1 MRIRFTSLLFLFW
14 LIDMQT
20 PLAQS
25 HDKKL
30 EARIENIVQGF
41 KGEVGVYVKDLR
53 SGRVS
58 TYHAD
63 TIFPT
68 ASIVKVPI
76 LLGITAAVQNG
87 QLAYD
92 SNHVYRDSLLYAG
105 EDILGSF
112 KDGEKIA
119 LKKII
124 MLMMTTSDNTASL
137 WLQSLAGGGQR
148 INALLKEQGLSS
160 TFVNSRTV
168 GREAN
173 RAQYGWGQTTPQEM
187 GFLLEKI
194 YRKEVFSSYASEKML
209 RAMGRNFWDEDESI
223 GCFPPYVEVFS
234 KNGCVNAS
242 RSEAMIVNAP
252 HRPFVFCIFTK
263 NNQDQRWTHDNE
275 AWSLARKM
283 ATMLWNYFEPQDNW
297 VPPVNEKADNRP
309 N

>member
-1 MRIRFTSLLFLFW
+1 MQKLIFLHLLLFVATTLVE
-14 LIDMQT
+14 
-20 PLAQS
+20 AQQ

-30 EARIENIVQGF
+30 EAKIAERVQGF
-41 KGEVGVYVKDLR
+41 KGEVGIYVKDLR

-58 TYHAD
+58 LYNAD
-63 TIFPT
+63 TVFPT

-76 LLGITAAVQNG
+76 LLGVTAAVQNG

-92 SNHVYRDSLLYAG
+92 SNHVYRDSLLYVG

-137 WLQSLAGGGQR
+137 WLQSLAGGGRR
-148 INALLKEQGLSS
+148 INELLTQQGLSN
-160 TFVNSRTV
+160 TFVNSRTP

-173 RAQYGWGQTTPQEM
+173 RAQYGWGQTTPAEM
-187 GFLLEKI
+187 GRLFEKI
-194 YRKEVFSSYASEKML
+194 YRREIISPYASEKML
-209 RAMGRNFWDEDESI
+209 RAMSRNFWDEDESL
-223 GCFPPYVEVFS
+223 GSFPPYIEVFS

-252 HRPFVFCIFTK
+252 NRPFVFCIFTK

-275 AWSLARKM
+275 AWTLARSV
-283 ATMLWNYFEPQDNW
+283 ATLLWDYFEPTDTW
-297 VPPVNEKADNRP
+297 TPPINEKASNRP

>member
-1 MRIRFTSLLFLFW
+1 MRIRFTSFLFLFW

-30 EARIENIVQGF
+30 EARIESIVQEF

-194 YRKEVFSSYASEKML
+194 YRKEVFSS
-209 RAMGRNFWDEDESI
+209 
-223 GCFPPYVEVFS
+223 
-234 KNGCVNAS
+234 
-242 RSEAMIVNAP
+242 
-252 HRPFVFCIFTK
+252 
-263 NNQDQRWTHDNE
+263 
-275 AWSLARKM
+275 
-283 ATMLWNYFEPQDNW
+283 
-297 VPPVNEKADNRP
+297 
-309 N
+309 

>member
-1 MRIRFTSLLFLFW
+1 MQRPTALLFIVMLGTSVLF
-14 LIDMQT
+14 
-20 PLAQS
+20 AQS

-30 EARIENIVQGF
+30 EAKIADRLQGF

-58 TYHAD
+58 VYNAD
-63 TIFPT
+63 TVFPT

-76 LLGITAAVQNG
+76 LLGITAAVESG

-137 WLQSLAGGGQR
+137 WLQSLAGGGRR
-148 INALLKEQGLSS
+148 INELLIQQGLSN
-160 TFVNSRTV
+160 TYVNSRTV

-173 RAQYGWGQTTPQEM
+173 RAQYGWGQTTPAEM
-187 GFLLEKI
+187 GSLLEKI
-194 YRKEVFSSYASEKML
+194 YRKEVISAYASEKML
-209 RAMGRNFWDEDESI
+209 RAMSRNFWDEDESLSS
-223 GCFPPYVEVFS
+223 FPPYVEVFS

-252 HRPFVFCIFTK
+252 NRPFVFCIFTK

-275 AWSLARKM
+275 AWTLARSV
-283 ATMLWNYFEPQDNW
+283 ATLLWDYFEPKDKW
-297 VPPVNEKADNRP
+297 TPPVNEKANSKP

>member
-1 MRIRFTSLLFLFW
+1 MQKLIFLHLLLFVATTLVE
-14 LIDMQT
+14 
-20 PLAQS
+20 AQQ

-30 EARIENIVQGF
+30 EAKIAERVQGF
-41 KGEVGVYVKDLR
+41 KGEVGIYVKDLR

-58 TYHAD
+58 LYNAD
-63 TIFPT
+63 TVFPT

-76 LLGITAAVQNG
+76 LLGVTAAVENG

-92 SNHVYRDSLLYAG
+92 SNHVYRDSLLYVG

-137 WLQSLAGGGQR
+137 WLQSLAGGGRR
-148 INALLKEQGLSS
+148 INELLTQQGLSN
-160 TFVNSRTV
+160 TFVNSRTP

-173 RAQYGWGQTTPQEM
+173 RAQYGWGQTTPAEM
-187 GFLLEKI
+187 GRLFEKI
-194 YRKEVFSSYASEKML
+194 YRREIISPYASEKML
-209 RAMGRNFWDEDESI
+209 RAMSRNFWDEDESL
-223 GCFPPYVEVFS
+223 GSFPPYIEVFS

-252 HRPFVFCIFTK
+252 NRPFVFCIFTK

-275 AWSLARKM
+275 AWTLARSV
-283 ATMLWNYFEPQDNW
+283 ATLLWDYFEPTDTW
-297 VPPVNEKADNRP
+297 TPPINEKASNRP

>member
-1 MRIRFTSLLFLFW
+1 MPRFIALLFVG
-14 LIDMQT
+14 LIASST
-20 PLAQS
+20 LLAQL

-30 EARIENIVQGF
+30 EAKIAERLQGF
-41 KGEVGVYVKDLR
+41 KGEVGLYVKDLR

-58 TYHAD
+58 LYNAD
-63 TIFPT
+63 TVFPT

-76 LLGITAAVQNG
+76 LLGITAAVDNG
-87 QLAYD
+87 QLSYD

-137 WLQSLAGGGQR
+137 WLQSLAGGGKR
-148 INALLKEQGLSS
+148 INELLLQQGLLN
-160 TFVNSRTV
+160 TYVNSRTP

-173 RAQYGWGQTTPQEM
+173 RTQYGWGQTTPAEM
-187 GFLLEKI
+187 GRLLEKI
-194 YRKEVFSSYASEKML
+194 YRKEVISAYASEKML
-209 RAMGRNFWDEDESI
+209 RAMSRNFWDEDESL
-223 GCFPPYVEVFS
+223 GSFPPYIEVFS

-252 HRPFVFCIFTK
+252 NRPFVFCIFTK

-275 AWSLARKM
+275 AWTLARSV
-283 ATMLWNYFEPQDNW
+283 ATLLWNYFEPNDKW
-297 VPPVNEKADNRP
+297 VAPVNEKISNRP